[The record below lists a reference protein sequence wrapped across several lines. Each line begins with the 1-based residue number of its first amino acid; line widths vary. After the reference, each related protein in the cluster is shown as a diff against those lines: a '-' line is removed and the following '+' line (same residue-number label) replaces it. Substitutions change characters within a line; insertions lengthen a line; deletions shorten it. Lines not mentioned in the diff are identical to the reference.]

1 MRLILFLIR
10 HNPRSL
16 MSTESFEQA
25 VATTRGVL
33 ANVNAD
39 QLHNST
45 PCESWDVS
53 ELINHIVGTHIFF
66 LAGMNGTPPAD
77 PADFA
82 AGDYMAAY
90 DEATAATIAAFGVEG
105 ALGKMVKMPFGEMP
119 GAAVMGLATTDTFQ
133 HAWDLAKATGQD
145 SDLAPELAS
154 ALLSASKQSISDAFR
169 GPEGAPF
176 GSEQECGDGASN
188 ADQLAAFL
196 GRTV

>member
-1 MRLILFLIR
+1 
-10 HNPRSL
+10 

-33 ANVNAD
+33 AGVSQD

-53 ELINHIVGTHIFF
+53 ELINHIVGTQSFF
-66 LAGMNGTPPAD
+66 LAGMNGTPPSNSPDSAD
-77 PADFA
+77 GDFVA
-82 AGDYMAAY
+82 AF
-90 DEATAATIAAFGVEG
+90 DEATSATVAAFKVDG
-105 ALGKMVKMPFGEMP
+105 ALAKTVKMPFGEMP

-154 ALLSASKQSISDAFR
+154 ALLSQSRQSISDAFR

-176 GSEQECGDGASN
+176 GAEQECGDGASN

>member
-1 MRLILFLIR
+1 
-10 HNPRSL
+10 

-33 ANVNAD
+33 ANVSQD

-53 ELINHIVGTHIFF
+53 ELINHMVGTHIFF
-66 LAGMNGTPPAD
+66 LAGMNGTPPAE

-90 DEATAATIAAFGVEG
+90 DEATSATIAAFNADG
-105 ALGKMVKMPFGEMP
+105 ALERTVKLPFGEMP

-145 SDLAPELAS
+145 ADLAPELAS
-154 ALLSASKQSISDAFR
+154 ALLSQSRQSISDAFR

-176 GSEQECGDGASN
+176 GAEQECGDSATN